1 MPRGSAAGASRNRGG
16 PEGNVMI
23 VLYLAVAVVML
34 TLATQLLL
42 SNVTSDKRGFELIR
56 IPTDPSGD
64 HTSDR

>member
-1 MPRGSAAGASRNRGG
+1 
-16 PEGNVMI
+16 MI

-42 SNVTSDKRGFELIR
+42 SNVTSDKRGFGLIR